1 MTKLLFRMF
10 LVAGESLNLGLLYLY
25 ALAGLGSKGFVNPWT
40 FLTMASSVAAANLVM
55 GKRRFRYLTII
66 MVNLSVFLAA
76 LMYAE
81 GRTELFSF
89 PEDFPKMMGFWATWA
104 FLVFGGARAAFL
116 AWTKNP
122 PRYGLFDI
130 NMATLFLVLLL
141 ASSFKIPLPGVQ
153 RLLFLAVLS
162 NVLMLFFGS
171 REEIPGHGDRGT
183 LPSLAALAALLV
195 PMWVIGHSD
204 ALSLLEKPA
213 GSVVEFSKP
222 FFGLLL
228 QALTAVLLAIFRLMK
243 LVPRQQVP
251 AGPEG
256 GFAAAEEGLMPPSE
270 PGPFIRY
277 LLWGMVIF
285 IAVLA
290 LLGVLYLLWLLVS
303 FLFQK
308 RSGGAVGEAWSR
320 VTFRDF
326 LARLFR
332 AMKRLALLI
341 AVFFPLPIGAGQAYR
356 SLLLWG
362 KSKGSPRRSDET
374 AYEYLNRLIER
385 FPGRERELSRIT
397 GSFVRHRYS
406 REGKV
411 FERGLKWYVLRLYLG
426 RFSLPKRG

>member
-1 MTKLLFRMF
+1 MTSLLFRMF
-10 LVAGESLNLGLLYLY
+10 LVAGESLNFTLLYLY
-25 ALAGLGSKGFVNPWT
+25 ALSGLGAKGFVNPWT
-40 FLTMASSVAAANLVM
+40 FLTMASSVAAVNLAM
-55 GKRRFRYLTII
+55 GRGNFRYLAI
-66 MVNLSVFLAA
+66 VLANLSVFLAA
-76 LMYAE
+76 LLF
-81 GRTELFSF
+81 GRGQAGLFSL
-89 PEDFPKMMGFWATWA
+89 PGDLQGLMGFWATWTLLA
-104 FLVFGGARAAFL
+104 AGGGRAAFL

-130 NMATLFLVLLL
+130 NMVTFFLVLLL
-141 ASSFKIPLPGVQ
+141 ASSFNIHLPGVQ
-153 RLLFLAVLS
+153 RLLFLAILS

-171 REEIPGHGDRGT
+171 REEIPGHGHSRS

-222 FFGLLL
+222 FFDLLL

-256 GFAAAEEGLMPPSE
+256 GFAIAEEGLMPAGES
-270 PGPFIRY
+270 GPFIRY
-277 LLWGMVIF
+277 LLWCMAVF

-290 LLGVLYLLWLLVS
+290 LLGILYLLWLLLS

-308 RSGGAVGEAWSR
+308 RSGRAGGGGWSR

-326 LARLFR
+326 LAGLFR

-341 AVFFPLPIGAGQAYR
+341 AVFLPLPIGAGQAYR

-362 KSKGSPRRSDET
+362 KSKGSPRRPDET
-374 AYEYLNRLIER
+374 AYEYLDRLIER
-385 FPGRERELSRIT
+385 YPGRERELSRIT

-406 REGKV
+406 REGRV
-411 FERGLKWYVLRLYLG
+411 FEGGLKWYVLKLYLG
-426 RFSLPKRG
+426 RFPLPKGS